1 MRAATAAGGRVV
13 MGLLTE
19 LTVAGAAGAAE
30 QSGYV
35 DLLAAGAVVAR
46 SAPLPRLH
54 AAGALSISVYTSLPA
69 VELIKPAMNGAPFSG

>member
-1 MRAATAAGGRVV
+1 MRAATAAGGRAE

-46 SAPLPRLH
+46 SVPPPRLH
-54 AAGALSISVYTSLPA
+54 AAGALAFQVYTSL
-69 VELIKPAMNGAPFSG
+69 LL